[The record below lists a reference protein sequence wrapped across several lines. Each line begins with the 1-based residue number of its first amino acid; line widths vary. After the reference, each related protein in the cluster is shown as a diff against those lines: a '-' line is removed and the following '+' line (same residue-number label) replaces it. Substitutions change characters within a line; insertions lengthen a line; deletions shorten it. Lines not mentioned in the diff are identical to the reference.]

1 MNRKKHIPPRW
12 ADRFL
17 EWYCAPQF
25 IEEIQG
31 DLHEAFQRRCKDNG
45 ASSAKWLFIVEVV
58 RSFSMRIFDKSI
70 FQSPNS
76 FAMFKNYLTIT
87 LRNLSRKKAFSLVNI
102 LGLAISMAASL
113 LIMEY
118 VRFER
123 GYDRFHSNHDRI
135 YRVILERETPTVHN
149 LISATH
155 PGTGPALKAEFP
167 EVEEYTRMLPPG
179 LRMPSMVAI
188 SYVDDKNDEKMFL
201 EENIYIVDPSYFRLF
216 SFPFVHG
223 NPKTALDDASSIVI
237 SESVARKYFES
248 GDPMGKTLMA
258 DGGQK
263 SFKVT
268 GVFKDIPDNSHMK
281 FNMVVSWWFVEEES
295 RLDEKEGLWKWP
307 EFYTYIRLAQGVN
320 ITQLESKLSDFY
332 HRHNGDFLKRMNVK
346 EQPRFQLLTD
356 IHLKSPRLEKE
367 RAVIGSD
374 RMMNFLLLIAALILS
389 IAWINYINLSTS
401 KSVERAKEV
410 GLRKVVGALKRQ
422 LVVQFLFESAAI
434 NFIAISLSLLISF
447 LVYPYFSQLTGRGN
461 GNSLLDSGLFQEPM
475 FWLAF
480 LMIFLVGSLLAGLY
494 PAFVISSF
502 RIVTVLKGKFFGTR
516 SGIAMRKILVGTQFV
531 ISIALIA
538 GTIMIF
544 RQVQFMRNHDLGY
557 AKDQLLIIR
566 APRVVDS
573 LFSMRR
579 ETFKSELRSY
589 PQIKNVSITSE
600 IPGGLL
606 SQVNNIRK
614 INESTEGNVKVS
626 MYFVDHNFASTFSV
640 KILAG
645 RNFTEQDRLHGP
657 DAKSNPIMLNR
668 KIIETLGYKKPEDAV
683 NQLVNFGLGADTW
696 IGEII
701 GITENFSQQS
711 LRVEYEPLIFFPA
724 PFGDY
729 FAVNLD
735 MVNLPASLQH
745 IKEKFEASFPGNP
758 FDYFFMDEYF
768 NRQYASDQRFA
779 KVFGLFTGLAL
790 FIAGLG
796 LYGLSLFMIS
806 QRTKEMAIRRTL
818 GASISNMVKLFS
830 KDFITLIII
839 ANLITLPVA
848 YYLADLWLDNFAFR
862 INIGWLMFIIP
873 PVVLLTISLMTVSFQ
888 TIKTGLMNPV
898 KSLRSE

>member
-1 MNRKKHIPPRW
+1 
-12 ADRFL
+12 
-17 EWYCAPQF
+17 
-25 IEEIQG
+25 
-31 DLHEAFQRRCKDNG
+31 
-45 ASSAKWLFIVEVV
+45 
-58 RSFSMRIFDKSI
+58 
-70 FQSPNS
+70 
-76 FAMFKNYLTIT
+76 
-87 LRNLSRKKAFSLVNI
+87 I

-113 LIMEY
+113 LILEY

-123 GYDRFHSNHDRI
+123 SYDRFHSNNDRI
-135 YRVILERETPTVHN
+135 YRVILERETPSVHN
-149 LISATH
+149 FISATH

-167 EVEEYTRMLPPG
+167 EVEEYARMLPPG
-179 LRMPSMVAI
+179 IRMGSMVAI
-188 SYVDDKNDEKMFL
+188 SYVDDKNEEKVFL
-201 EENIYIVDPSYFRLF
+201 EENIYLVDPSYLRLF
-216 SFPFVHG
+216 SFPFIKG
-223 NPKTALDDASSIVI
+223 NSQNALDDGSSIVI
-237 SESVARKYFES
+237 SESIARKYFGS
-248 GDPMGKTLMA
+248 TDPVGKTLMA
-258 DGGQK
+258 DGGRGN
-263 SFKVT
+263 FKIT

-281 FNMVVSWWFVEEES
+281 FDMLVSWWFVEDKS
-295 RLDEKEGLWKWP
+295 RLDEEGSWKWP
-307 EFYTYIRLAQGVN
+307 EFFTYVRLAPDVS
-320 ITQLESKLSDFY
+320 ITQFEAKLVDFY
-332 HRHNGDFLKRMNVK
+332 YRHNGNYLKSMNIK

-356 IHLKSPRLEKE
+356 IHLKSPRLSKE

-401 KSVERAKEV
+401 KSVDRAKEV

-422 LVVQFLFESAAI
+422 LVVQFLLESAAI
-434 NFIAISLSLLISF
+434 NLIAISLSVLITF
-447 LVYPYFSQLTGRGN
+447 LAYPHFSQLTGRGIGN
-461 GNSLLDSGLFQEPM
+461 GLLDSGLFQEPL
-475 FWLAF
+475 FWLGF
-480 LMIFLVGSLLAGLY
+480 LMMFLVGSLLAGLY

-516 SGIAMRKILVGTQFV
+516 SGIAMRKVLVGTQFI

-566 APRVVDS
+566 AARVVDS
-573 LFSMRR
+573 LYFMRK

-600 IPGGLL
+600 VPGGLL

-614 INESTEGNVKVS
+614 INEGTEGNVKVS
-626 MYFVDHNFASTFSV
+626 MYFVDNSFASTFDL

-668 KIIETLGYKKPEDAV
+668 KIIETLGYKSPEHAV
-683 NQLVNFGLGADTW
+683 NQLVNFGLGADNWT
-696 IGEII
+696 GEII

-711 LRVEYEPLIFFPA
+711 LRIDYEPLIFFPA

-729 FAVNLD
+729 IAVNLD
-735 MVNLPASLQH
+735 MTNLPATIQH

-758 FDYFFMDEYF
+758 FDYFFMDDHF
-768 NRQYASDQRFA
+768 NRQYESDQQFA

-818 GASISNMVKLFS
+818 GASISNMVRLFS
-830 KDFITLIII
+830 KDLVTLIII
-839 ANLITLPVA
+839 ANLITLPVT
-848 YYLADLWLDNFAFR
+848 YFLADLWLDNFAFR
-862 INIGWLMFIIP
+862 INIGWLVFIVP
-873 PVVLLTISLMTVSFQ
+873 PLVLLMISLTTVSFQ
-888 TIKTGLMNPV
+888 TIKTGLTNPV